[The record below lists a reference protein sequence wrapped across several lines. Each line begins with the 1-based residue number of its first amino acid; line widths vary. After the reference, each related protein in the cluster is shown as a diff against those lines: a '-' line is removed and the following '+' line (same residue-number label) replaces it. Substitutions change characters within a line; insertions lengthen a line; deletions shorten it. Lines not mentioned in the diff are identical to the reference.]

1 MFCSQLFYAPKKAET
16 ICFVT
21 FLSGD
26 NKKKKKKKIYNFI
39 KRKKKKTKK
48 KKQPLDS
55 FKMSK
60 KKALYFT
67 CLLFYAFFVCKKLFI
82 KK

>member
-26 NKKKKKKKIYNFI
+26 KKK
-39 KRKKKKTKK
+39 KK

>member
-1 MFCSQLFYAPKKAET
+1 MFCSQLFYAPKNAET
-16 ICFVT
+16 TCFVT

-26 NKKKKKKKIYNFI
+26 KKKKE
-39 KRKKKKTKK
+39 K

-67 CLLFYAFFVCKKLFI
+67 CLLFMLFLCVKTFHKKI
-82 KK
+82 KVLKLPRYLHTQYY

>member
-26 NKKKKKKKIYNFI
+26 KK
-39 KRKKKKTKK
+39 KK

>member
-1 MFCSQLFYAPKKAET
+1 MFCSQLFYAPKNAET
-16 ICFVT
+16 TCFVT

-26 NKKKKKKKIYNFI
+26 KKKKE
-39 KRKKKKTKK
+39 K

>member
-26 NKKKKKKKIYNFI
+26 KKKKE
-39 KRKKKKTKK
+39 K

>member
-1 MFCSQLFYAPKKAET
+1 MFCSQLFYPPKKAET

-26 NKKKKKKKIYNFI
+26 KKKKKKK
-39 KRKKKKTKK
+39 KK